1 MNYMAAFD
9 ISASGMTVERTRLDV
24 TALNLA
30 NANSTRGIDGAPVR
44 PLRVVSG
51 PRGGQDF
58 AATIDAFSAARNG
71 LGVEVHEIRQLDVA
85 PRMVLEPSHPDADE
99 KGFVAYPGIN
109 PVGEMVNL
117 ITTMRAYEANVVAMN
132 AAKTMAMKAL
142 DIGGRS

>member
-1 MNYMAAFD
+1 MNYMAAFE

-30 NANSTRGIDGAPVR
+30 NVNSTRGVNGAAFR
-44 PLRVVSG
+44 PLAVVSG
-51 PRGGQDF
+51 PKF
-58 AATIDAFSAARNG
+58 SAAMEGAFSAARNMS
-71 LGVEVHEIRQLDVA
+71 GVEVSEVRQLDVA
-85 PRMVLEPSHPDADE
+85 PRLVFEPSHPDADE

-109 PVGEMVNL
+109 PVAEMVNL
-117 ITTMRAYEANVVAMN
+117 IATMRAYEANVVAMN